1 MIPNTNILTLLS
13 ASVIDSGKTMKKIL
27 RNKFIKT
34 ILATI
39 AISFLPLIILE
50 IVSLIIPDPFENS
63 PTAAERLCEDPYDIY
78 IQDYLDNDGS
88 ATVVDENL
96 HVINLGGPAL
106 FDKEYLSADDWF
118 LFINPSDR
126 DSCYSYDIAA
136 YDGEYGYWLIL
147 RSPVAFKF
155 ELNINL
161 KPSNSYQTVILLTL
175 IVLFYFAVLL
185 SFAGLYSEKV
195 TKEIKIIEDE
205 EEKKRMLLVSE
216 ISHDLKTPLASV
228 QGYSEML
235 LEREVSDKDRQ
246 DYLKLIHDNSVR
258 TNVILQSLFMYS
270 KLESAGFK
278 PNAERTDICEFTRLI
293 LAEYI
298 TKFDDAGFTYEFEIP
313 DKEIFA
319 SLDKNL
325 FRRIYDNLIE
335 NSLKYNESGTKI
347 EIAVREKENIEIT
360 ISDNGIGIPKESRD
374 KIFEP
379 FYRANESYHGSGLG
393 LAIVRQLVELHGG
406 TIELAR
412 GVGCCWIIKLPKI

>member
-1 MIPNTNILTLLS
+1 
-13 ASVIDSGKTMKKIL
+13 MKKLL

-39 AISFLPLIILE
+39 VISFLPLIFLKI
-50 IVSLIIPDPFENS
+50 ISLIIPDPFANA
-63 PTAAERLCEDPYDIY
+63 PTAAERLCENPYDIY

-96 HVINLGGPAL
+96 HVIHLGGTEI
-106 FDKEYLSADDWF
+106 FDKEYLSPEDWF
-118 LFINPSDR
+118 LFVNPSDR
-126 DSCYSYDIAA
+126 GPGYRYDIAA

-147 RSPVAFKF
+147 RSPYAFKF
-155 ELNINL
+155 ELSVNL
-161 KPSNSYQTVILLTL
+161 DSKDSYQTVLILIAIMAIYFL
-175 IVLFYFAVLL
+175 ILL
-185 SFAGLYSEKV
+185 SFAGVYSGKAAQ
-195 TKEIKIIEDE
+195 EIKAIEDE

-235 LEREVSDKDRQ
+235 LNREVSDKDKQ

-313 DKEIFA
+313 EKEIFT

-347 EIAVREKENIEIT
+347 EIAVREKENIEI
-360 ISDNGIGIPKESRD
+360 IVADNGIGIPEEHRD

-379 FYRANESYHGSGLG
+379 FYRADESYHGSGLG
-393 LAIVRQLVELHGG
+393 LAIVRQLVELHHG
-406 TIELAR
+406 TIELAS
-412 GVGCCWIIKLPKI
+412 GNGCRWIIKLPKC